1 MKDTEIRLRL
11 SQGEDSATQFKR
23 GSIGVAKLAAELV
36 AFTNAAG
43 GVIFFG
49 VDDDG
54 TICGLTKADAKSLD
68 GEISN
73 AANENVRPAV
83 YPRTEFH
90 TIDDKL
96 ILAVIVPEGVSKPYA
111 DKTGAFW
118 VKSGPDKRRVTA
130 REELQRMLQ
139 ASLLIHADELPM
151 AGSSA
156 KDIDI
161 HHFGEFLERNYRIPL
176 SDVLEPGKV
185 DIPQM
190 LSNLGFAAG
199 AQLTLAGVMLFAKT
213 PQRFAPVKVVK
224 CVAFVGNSIAGTRY
238 RDSEDFHGTLR
249 DMYRATMSF
258 VLRNLRHEQRGQGFN
273 SIGIPIVPEDSVSE
287 LVANMFLHRD
297 YFVSAPWR
305 VLMFDDRMEIHSPGC
320 LPNHQDIAK
329 IKAGVS
335 VARNP
340 IIFTFAT
347 KEIPYRGI
355 GSGIKRAIELYPHIE
370 FVNNVDA
377 NEFVAI
383 IRYEAALADG
393 GGVNTSC
400 DAKNTP
406 REVKTS
412 VSVELQESSQKSSQ
426 ESVLKEEKPQKSSQ
440 KGSQGS
446 ALKSS
451 QKILNLFLANP
462 MLTTQAVAVSL
473 GVSRRAVAK
482 SIAGLQ
488 SSGRLRRVG
497 PDKGGYWEVLEDG
510 K

>member
-1 MKDTEIRLRL
+1 MNEAEIRQRL

-23 GSIGVAKLAAELV
+23 GPIDVAKLAAELV

-43 GVIFFG
+43 GVILFG
-49 VDDDG
+49 VDDNG
-54 TICGLTKADAKSLD
+54 EVCGLSKADAKSLD

-73 AANENVRPAV
+73 ASNENVRPAV

-90 TIDDKL
+90 TIDGKL

-156 KDIDI
+156 KDIDL

-199 AQLTLAGVMLFAKT
+199 SQLTLAGVMLFAKT
-213 PQRFAPVKVVK
+213 PQRFAPVNIVK
-224 CVAFVGNSIAGTRY
+224 CVSFVGNSIAGTRY

-258 VLRNLRHEQRGQGFN
+258 IMRNLRHEQRGQGFN

-329 IKAGVS
+329 IKVGVS

-355 GSGIKRAIELYPHIE
+355 GSGIMRAIELYPHIE

-383 IRYEAALADG
+383 IWYQPISAGR
-393 GGVNTSC
+393 GGVNT
-400 DAKNTP
+400 P
-406 REVKTS
+406 RKIPNETINETIKQGETINETINETIKKAPGISLRGIVEAVGKSRAT
-412 VSVELQESSQKSSQ
+412 VSR
-426 ESVLKEEKPQKSSQ
+426 VL
-440 KGSQGS
+440 S
-446 ALKSS
+446 ALKE
-451 QKILNLFLANP
+451 
-462 MLTTQAVAVSL
+462 
-473 GVSRRAVAK
+473 
-482 SIAGLQ
+482 
-488 SSGRLRRVG
+488 SGMVEYRGSKKTGGYYL
-497 PDKGGYWEVLEDG
+497 KGGG